1 MDLQPTTSGAASAN
15 ALARREPVQAP
26 KNEVGAS
33 ELRPPAGSPATT
45 TPQVVS
51 SMQES
56 TNSGKATTQ
65 LPGQNEQSQEYSR
78 DQVEAAVEDIN
89 DFFQSMERSVQF
101 SLDKESER
109 MVVQIKDG
117 EGNLVKQI
125 PSEQALE
132 LARHLDKVKGLLFE
146 AKA

>member
-1 MDLQPTTSGAASAN
+1 MDLQPMTTGGASAN
-15 ALARREPVQAP
+15 ALARREPAQAQ
-26 KNEVGAS
+26 KHEVGAS
-33 ELRPPAGSPATT
+33 ELRPPAGSPAST

-51 SMQES
+51 STPES
-56 TNSGKATTQ
+56 ANSGKATAQ
-65 LPGQNEQSQEYSR
+65 PRGQNEQSQEYSR

-101 SLDKESER
+101 TLDEDSER

-132 LARHLDKVKGLLFE
+132 LARHLDKVRGLLLE
-146 AKA
+146 EQA